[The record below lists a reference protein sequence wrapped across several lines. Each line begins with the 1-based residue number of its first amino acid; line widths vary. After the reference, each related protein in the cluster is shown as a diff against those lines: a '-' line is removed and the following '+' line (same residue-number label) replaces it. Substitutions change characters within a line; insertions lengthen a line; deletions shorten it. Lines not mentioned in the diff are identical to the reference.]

1 MVQSE
6 KTLHIKR
13 LKDAEAILEQKRLE
27 ILGDEFG
34 AEIVENDAA
43 IFILDELKK
52 SKNYA
57 VLL

>member
-1 MVQSE
+1 M
-6 KTLHIKR
+6 KKILHIKR
-13 LKDAEAILEQKRLE
+13 LKDTTAILEQERLE